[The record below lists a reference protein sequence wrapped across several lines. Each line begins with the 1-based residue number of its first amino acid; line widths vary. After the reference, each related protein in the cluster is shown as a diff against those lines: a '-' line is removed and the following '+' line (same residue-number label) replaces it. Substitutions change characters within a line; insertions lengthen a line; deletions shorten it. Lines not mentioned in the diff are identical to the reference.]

1 MMLFPVSATDYYN
14 VNVGYQA
21 GVSNALG
28 DFAYGGALVGSEG
41 GQALDSLEI
50 HLVDSPYVSG
60 IEYRVYTTSGWSE

>member
-28 DFAYGGALVGSEG
+28 DFAYGGALLGSEG
-41 GQALDSLEI
+41 
-50 HLVDSPYVSG
+50 
-60 IEYRVYTTSGWSE
+60 